1 MVMAVAAM
9 TSHDGVD
16 DDDDGVDGVD
26 DADVGADD
34 VAASGVMMMLL
45 VWMMMMML
53 LVWTMM
59 MRDETRQDR
68 QTNIP
73 LGLCPLSL
81 VLYIPSHPTQRQ
93 LTPSHQRAGYDVTT
107 SQLQDH
113 FGRDASQ
120 TV

>member
-1 MVMAVAAM
+1 MVMAMAAM
-9 TSHDGVD
+9 TSQWHDGVDDDD

-45 VWMMMMML
+45 VWMMMMMML

-81 VLYIPSHPTQRQ
+81 VLYIPSHPTQCQ
-93 LTPSHQRAGYDVTT
+93 LTPSHQRAGYDVT
-107 SQLQDH
+107 
-113 FGRDASQ
+113 FPY
-120 TV
+120 